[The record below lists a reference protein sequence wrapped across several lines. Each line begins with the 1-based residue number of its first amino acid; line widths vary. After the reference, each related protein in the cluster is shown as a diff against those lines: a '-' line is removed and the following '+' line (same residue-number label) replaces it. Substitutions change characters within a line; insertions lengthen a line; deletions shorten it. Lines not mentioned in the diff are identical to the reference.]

1 MNWTFY
7 LNFYIIAAFNQFYN
21 WYTYAISIFKTVL
34 GCYVR
39 SLLKIE
45 IYLMK
50 LHVQRLLDEN
60 LYNIHI
66 VHSHQQTPF

>member
-7 LNFYIIAAFNQFYN
+7 LNFNIIAANNQFYN
-21 WYTYAISIFKTVL
+21 WYTHMYGIPFFKTVL
-34 GCYVR
+34 GCYLR

-60 LYNIHI
+60 CHI